1 MKKLS
6 IFFVSVLA
14 LGLTTV
20 SCSSDDDK
28 ASIEGKWE
36 ASQEGTIVD
45 GKEIMAPIVNE
56 GGCSKGFLEI
66 QAGGKVIDHYSE
78 YSNSKCEDY
87 NDNGTWTRTDN
98 KITFKYGTDS
108 GDTGEILV
116 LDKNTLKIKYTYTY
130 NNEVSE
136 IYIIELKRK

>member
-36 ASQEGTIVD
+36 AYQDGTIVD
-45 GKEIMAPIVNE
+45 GKEQLTPITNE

-66 QAGGKVIDHYSE
+66 QEGGKVIDHYSE
-78 YSNSKCEDY
+78 YSNSKCEEY
-87 NDNGTWTRTDN
+87 NDIGTWTKTDN
-98 KITFKYGTDS
+98 KITFKYGDDS

-116 LDKNTLKIKYTYTY
+116 LDKNTLKIKYTYTRE
-130 NNEVSE
+130 NDASE

>member
-14 LGLTTV
+14 LGLSV
-20 SCSSDDDK
+20 ACSSDDDN

-36 ASQEGTIVD
+36 AYQDGTIVN
-45 GKEIMAPIVNE
+45 GKETLAPITSE

-66 QAGGKVIDHYSE
+66 QAGGKVIDHYSS
-78 YSNSKCEDY
+78 YSNSKCEDHT
-87 NDNGTWTRTDN
+87 DNGTWTRTDN
-98 KITFKYGTDS
+98 KITFQYGDDS
-108 GDTGEILV
+108 QDTGEILV